1 MPSLA
6 RLLRSLAFGYIILCL
21 LVSCSQPQPQTAS
34 PSIPAANEK
43 TDSVLHFVNFQGGYE
58 FSVPPETIVRVTA
71 GQSLIDY
78 QSPPARLNVVGTR
91 SMTSAY
97 QSTEIMAMVL
107 SSLFSNNT
115 PLEVSNQQELTI
127 AGHPAIQQDFNGGS
141 GETAV
146 SGKVV
151 VFKPSPTGFLLVI
164 GSAPLVGD
172 KPTFPTSAQ
181 PLYEA
186 FLKEII
192 VLPEADLKGAEI
204 CPLAA
209 KADYGTTPDNPVKIG
224 GGQVLGLAR
233 ELAYLDNL
241 LDQEGQLFSYRR
253 LGTLNASG
261 KALDQ
266 VQLVLAGK
274 EMTLYFD
281 LGNYEPLFAPI
292 GMQCMG
298 KFPLVEP

>member
-1 MPSLA
+1 MFLHT
-6 RLLRSLAFGYIILCL
+6 RLLRSISLGFLILCL
-21 LVSCSQPQPQTAS
+21 LASCSQPQTQITS
-34 PSIPAANEK
+34 PNSPAANQK
-43 TDSVLHFVNFQGGYE
+43 PDPVLHFVNFQGGYE
-58 FSVPPETIVRVTA
+58 FSVPSETIVRVTA

-97 QSTEIMAMVL
+97 QPTEIMAMVL

-115 PLEVSNQQELTI
+115 PLEVSNQQELTV

-181 PLYEA
+181 SLYEA
-186 FLKEII
+186 FLENVI
-192 VLPEADLKGAEI
+192 VMPEADLKGAEV

-253 LGTLNASG
+253 LGTLNTTG
-261 KALDQ
+261 KSLDQ
-266 VQLVLAGK
+266 VQLILAGK
-274 EMTLYFD
+274 EMTLFFD
-281 LGNYEPLFAPI
+281 LENYEPLFAPI

-298 KFPLVEP
+298 KFSLVEP